1 MTSYM
6 KIFGLFYF
14 VIISLLYS
22 ENNIDF
28 SANILENIVENDIEK
43 RIFKDN
49 VIIKKDNMTLFTAEA
64 VYIPSEKKVIL
75 NDNVKMLDKQDSLK
89 CHSLILYDSK
99 NKQFNA
105 TGNVRFYKNKQ
116 IIKSEEM
123 ELFEDTITGLTEI
136 NLYRNAEI
144 IDSNR
149 LVLGDTLYIHYLDS
163 LINDMKIIS
172 NAQVFNYRYGKYNK
186 NKKIQRIEDN
196 ISSKKMFINFAD
208 GKVNEMIL
216 SGMAETDFNIIEDSL
231 VTGLSSSSGDSIHIN
246 INDNIIKRMQMF
258 GGVEGTFIPE
268 ENNSRI
274 DSTVVY
280 SADYI
285 DYQVS
290 NERSYLYNNAVLFYD
305 KNELNAGEIFIDWE
319 NDFLEARVKESILP
333 SINGFG
339 DSPIYGQK
347 MTFDLITKKGKILKG
362 QADIN
367 QSYYSGKTITKDN
380 DELYYINNSLFTTCD
395 LEDPHYYFHSDK
407 MKMIPNDRII
417 AKPMI
422 LYIQQLPIF
431 YMPFAVFPNKNG
443 DRISG
448 WIMPSFGHKSSTGTY
463 LDNLGYYYVIDQ
475 YSDYTFLFDIRDKEG
490 IILDHEYRYK
500 RRSGKHWYNYYLD
513 GSLDYENKYYLSEF
527 DDDISNIFGSDS
539 RKIKNINWSHQ
550 QSFDP
555 TQHLMINYRYKSE
568 LDAQEIHLN
577 NRLEQN
583 QLTSLSYQKRWTR
596 NSLSIGF
603 EEYEDLFIPN
613 PTDINQI
620 NVYKW
625 FTGPKLTFSLPQR
638 KILGNGDKW
647 YNDIYLS
654 YNLSYDHGKE
664 SFTKNSCIDND
675 NNTECDILDENHA
688 LQESDNILWSNDD
701 FIDIKKGS
709 ANNNINLSMSTSLGW
724 LTISP
729 NLNIREDWAMQ
740 YRNYDQNLQEFV
752 DISGFNRRLTY
763 SSSLTLNTKIYGI
776 IPFNFGNL
784 LSVRHKVSPQISMSY
799 TPDLKNNYKNQ
810 FQYYIDP
817 NNLIQEYDIL
827 GSSYVSS
834 ISDERKKLTF
844 SLDNTFQAKINNT
857 EGINNK
863 IDFLN
868 VFLTFDY
875 DANEISNNKFSLI
888 DSKWSF
894 KKYNGGELF
903 FIHMQHNMYDKETN
917 ELLFK
922 KGKLPDLESLSFQ
935 MSSNFRLNGYSI
947 NSLDGEDRQL
957 DNSISDVD
965 STKYNSI
972 LFMDEYKPQISSNEI
987 WRSDLNL
994 SIQGDYSIEDKKWNF
1009 NYFNLDTY
1017 NTIHLTKNWLFTYAT
1032 GINLM
1037 DMKIN
1042 SQSLKFYRELHCWE
1056 FMFTW
1061 WPDGYS
1067 KGFQLSIN
1075 VKHPDLQDIRV
1086 RSSSSNRKFIS
1097 N

>member
-1 MTSYM
+1 
-6 KIFGLFYF
+6 
-14 VIISLLYS
+14 
-22 ENNIDF
+22 
-28 SANILENIVENDIEK
+28 
-43 RIFKDN
+43 
-49 VIIKKDNMTLFTAEA
+49 VIIKKDDMILFTSEA
-64 VYIPSEKKVIL
+64 TYIPSENKVLL
-75 NDNVKMLDKQDSLK
+75 NKNVEMYDQSDSLK
-89 CHSLILYDSK
+89 CSNLILYDSEYK
-99 NKQFNA
+99 KFSA
-105 TGNVRFYKNKQ
+105 SGNVMFYKKNQ
-116 IIKSEEM
+116 IIKSGNLKFVENLNM
-123 ELFEDTITGLTEI
+123 NSTII
-136 NLYRNAEI
+136 NLYDNAEI

-149 LVLGDTLYIHYLDS
+149 VVLGDTLHIHYLDS
-163 LINDMKIIS
+163 LIHNIQIIS
-172 NAQVFNYRYGKYNK
+172 NAKVFNYRSGKYNK
-186 NKKIQRIEDN
+186 NKKIQKIEDS
-196 ISSKKMFINFAD
+196 ISSKKMFINFKD
-208 GKVNEMIL
+208 GDVREMRL
-216 SGMAETDFNIIEDSL
+216 SGMAETNFNVIEDSL
-231 VTGLSSSSGDSIHIN
+231 VTGLSASSGDSIYIN

-258 GGVEGTFIPE
+258 GGVQGIFNPE
-268 ENNSRI
+268 KNNSKI

-290 NERSYLYNNAVLFYD
+290 DEKSYLYDNAVLFYD
-305 KNELNAGEIFIDWE
+305 KNELKAGEIFINWGD
-319 NDFLEARVKESILP
+319 DFLEARVKESILP

-339 DSPIYGQK
+339 ESPIYGQK
-347 MTFDLITKKGKILKG
+347 MIFDLITKKGKIIKG
-362 QADIN
+362 TTGIN
-367 QSYYSGKTITKDN
+367 QSYYSGKTIIKNN

-395 LEDPHYYFHSDK
+395 LDAPHYYFHSNK

-422 LYIQQLPIF
+422 LYIQELPIF

-448 WIMPSFGHKSSTGTY
+448 WIMPSFGHKSTSGTY
-463 LDNLGYYYVIDQ
+463 LDNLGYYYVINE

-513 GSLDYENKYYLSEF
+513 GNIDYERKYYLPES
-527 DDDISNIFGSDS
+527 DDDISNIFNNESE
-539 RKIKNINWSHQ
+539 KIKNITWQHM

-555 TQHLMINYRYKSE
+555 TQHLIINYRYKSE
-568 LDAQEIHLN
+568 LDAKEMHLN

-596 NSLSIGF
+596 NSISIGF
-603 EEYEDLFIPN
+603 EEYEDLYIPN

-664 SFTKNSCIDND
+664 SFTKNSCIDN
-675 NNTECDILDENHA
+675 NHNAECDDIINDEYEI
-688 LQESDNILWSNDD
+688 QESDNIYWSNKEVV
-701 FIDIKKGS
+701 DIKKGS
-709 ANNNINLSMSTSLGW
+709 ANNLIQLSMSSNLGW

-729 NLNIREDWAMQ
+729 NLTVREDWAMQ
-740 YRNYDQNLQEFV
+740 YRTYNQDTYEFR

-763 SSSLTLNTKIYGI
+763 SSSLTMNTKLYGI
-776 IPFNFGNL
+776 IPVNLGNII
-784 LSVRHKVSPQISMSY
+784 SVRHKVSPQISIGY
-799 TPDLKNNYKNQ
+799 TPDFKKMYENQ
-810 FQYYIDP
+810 LITYIDEEG
-817 NNLIQEYDIL
+817 IEQEYDIL
-827 GSSYVSS
+827 TQSYVNSLS
-834 ISDERKKLTF
+834 QKKRKITF
-844 SLDNTFQAKINNT
+844 SLNNTFQAKLNNKDD
-857 EGINNK
+857 INNK

-868 VFLTFDY
+868 VFMTFDY
-875 DANEISNNKFSLI
+875 DGNEINNNKFSLI
-888 DSKWSF
+888 DSQWSF
-894 KKYNGGELF
+894 KKSNGGELF
-903 FIHMQHNMYDKETN
+903 FIHMQHNMYNDLN

-922 KGKLPDLESLSFQ
+922 KRKLPKLEFLRFQ
-935 MSSNFRLNGYSI
+935 MSSNFKLNGYSV
-947 NSLDGEDRQL
+947 NSIDDKENQL
-957 DNSISDVD
+957 DNSISNIDT
-965 STKYNSI
+965 TKYNSI
-972 LFMDEYKPQISSNEI
+972 LFMDEYKPMIGSNEI

-994 SIQGDYSIEDKKWNF
+994 SIQGDYNTENKKWEF
-1009 NYFNLDTY
+1009 NYFNLDSY

-1032 GINLM
+1032 GINLI

-1075 VKHPDLQDIRV
+1075 VRHPDLQDIRV
-1086 RSSSSNRKFIS
+1086 RSSSANRKFIS